1 MDTNMQFA
9 MYMRIVYNAPN
20 AICVQCSAGH
30 VPVYTYDHLQTVLSV
45 AYTSS
50 SAIYTQIK
58 EHSNVR

>member
-9 MYMRIVYNAPN
+9 MYMSIVYSAPN

-30 VPVYTYDHLQTVLSV
+30 VPVDTYDHLQTVLSV

-58 EHSNVR
+58 QHSSVR